1 MENLRRIL
9 AALAI
14 ITLMMSCSNE
24 DSIENTQGIL
34 GEWTA
39 VEFSSNIT
47 SEVGS
52 GNDITRTETNITGL
66 NFDYDLT
73 FTESDWSAVGGY
85 DTEIRTQSHSGENE
99 TITETLTD
107 VTESGTYVENTDR
120 VLFFGRLFDYNMTG
134 LGFTSISN
142 NEQASDYTINEDGA
156 LVFTQNQSNTT
167 SINGISIVTTM
178 NTSSTWVRK

>member
-9 AALAI
+9 SALTI
-14 ITLMMSCSNE
+14 ITLMVSCSNE

-39 VEFSSNIT
+39 IEFKSNIT

-52 GNDITRTETNITGL
+52 GNDITRTEANITGL

-73 FTESDWSAVGGY
+73 FTESDWSAIGGY
-85 DTEIRTQSHSGENE
+85 DTEIRTQSHLGQDE

-107 VTESGTYVENTDR
+107 VTERGTY
-120 VLFFGRLFDYNMTG
+120 LSL
-134 LGFTSISN
+134 IH
-142 NEQASDYTINEDGA
+142 I
-156 LVFTQNQSNTT
+156 
-167 SINGISIVTTM
+167 
-178 NTSSTWVRK
+178 